1 MVDDDLMESN
11 LIGETAVD
19 EAAVSACRQ
28 WLQQLQSFIMAL
40 QRDVDAFSMEAVRNR
55 RITPMGCM
63 HVSGTE
69 ETALQRREEGEGGE
83 GMSQTEDVMCLPSVT
98 SWREFLTS
106 ISSQF
111 DAAVE
116 EMDKVEKL
124 RKDAGREGQVAMGSK
139 IPSRCVYLKSRLSY
153 RSHWEG
159 KLAL

>member
-1 MVDDDLMESN
+1 MLN
-11 LIGETAVD
+11 TPHTRTFLPAAVD

-124 RKDAGREGQVAMGSK
+124 VRDKGARRRQVCLTDSFCLFRW
-139 IPSRCVYLKSRLSY
+139 PS
-153 RSHWEG
+153 
-159 KLAL
+159 